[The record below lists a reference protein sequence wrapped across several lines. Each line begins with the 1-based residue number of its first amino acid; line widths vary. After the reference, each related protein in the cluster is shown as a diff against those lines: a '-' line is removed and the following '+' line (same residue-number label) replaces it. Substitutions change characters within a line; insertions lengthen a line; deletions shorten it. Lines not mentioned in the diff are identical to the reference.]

1 MRNAQLARA
10 VTGTSRRQPMLL
22 DYLMEHDFLPQ
33 DEGAWFDR
41 DTGHGTIRL
50 TCPAGDDTELIVL
63 TPAGACQYT
72 ARFGMNTPSAVIIAA
87 LQAAGAAILTC

>member
-1 MRNAQLARA
+1 MSSTRHRPL
-10 VTGTSRRQPMLL
+10 TLL

-33 DEGAWFDR
+33 DEGAWFDH

-50 TCPAGDDTELIVL
+50 ASPAGDDTELIVL

-72 ARFGMNTPSAVIIAA
+72 VRFGMNTPSTVIIAA
-87 LQAAGAAILTC
+87 VQAARSAILTC